1 MNKPALTL
9 SLLLLSLLTTF
20 AYAKTVAGYEFGKYP
35 AKVYT
40 GKKAPLKLTKS
51 DDWWFF
57 RTRIR
62 DIHHD
67 GTVGFAGKYMVG
79 IWGCGAGC
87 VMGAMVDKST
97 GKVYGLPIGENTPYD
112 LGCSHE
118 FDSPLENERV
128 VFFPNSRLFVTR
140 DCENEQ
146 IGNSNQYLEKYTFN
160 MYLWDEKTKK
170 FKLTKK
176 VHKTQTAIRDW

>member
-1 MNKPALTL
+1 MNKLALTL
-9 SLLLLSLLTTF
+9 SLLLLPLLTTF
-20 AYAKTVAGYEFGKYP
+20 TYAKTVAGYEFGKYP

-40 GKKAPLKLTKS
+40 GKKAPLKLGEWKLFKTRLS
-51 DDWWFF
+51 DA
-57 RTRIR
+57 
-62 DIHHD
+62 HKD
-67 GTVGFAGKYMVG
+67 GTINFAGSYIVE
-79 IWGCGAGC
+79 IWGCGTGC
-87 VMGAMVDKST
+87 ISGAMIDKRT
-97 GKVYGLPIGENTPYD
+97 GKVYGLPIGEGTPYD

-146 IGNSNQYLEKYTFN
+146 IGNSNQYLEIYTFN
-160 MYLWDEKTKK
+160 MHLWDEKTKK

-176 VHKTQTAIRDW
+176 VHKTQTTIHDW